1 MYDEEENYNDE
12 ETRAEILSALVND
25 CIISHNEGIIVRLLV
40 QLEQEY
46 QDLAKLAT
54 MGEYKNDW
62 THQQV
67 LNYVT
72 LET

>member
-1 MYDEEENYNDE
+1 MYDEEES
-12 ETRAEILSALVND
+12 RHEILRALVND

-54 MGEYKNDW
+54 MGEYENDW